1 MTAEKRYELIVGMLR
16 MHEVEGGPTEG
27 ITNEIIKNPGAWVNS
42 EFLPFYANGA
52 QLILECR
59 EEMDKQNGVAASSL
73 AAIKR
78 IYKSACSGSR
88 RELHGAFKSGDKWA
102 ICDGYRFIR
111 LNSKPE
117 SIPETKSDLD
127 IERVIGS
134 ARDGKIVELP
144 SVSEVKAKIAEL
156 KAMYGKGWNKMPIE
170 PLPGWFCNPQY
181 LLDMLQALPNGR
193 AHLPKNST
201 SPLYY
206 ESGGGDA
213 LVLAV
218 KHNAN

>member
-16 MHEVEGGPTEG
+16 MHEDKGSPTEG
-27 ITNEIIKNPGAWVNS
+27 ITDEVIKNPSAWVNS
-42 EFLPFYANGA
+42 DYFPFYANGA

-59 EEMDKQNGVAASSL
+59 EEMDKQNGVASSSL

-78 IYKSACSGSR
+78 IYKSACRGV
-88 RELHGAFKSGDKWA
+88 REEFHGAFKSGEKWA
-102 ICDGYRFIR
+102 ICDGYRIVR

-117 SIPETKSDLD
+117 SIPETKGDLD
-127 IERVIGS
+127 IERTIGS
-134 ARDGKIVELP
+134 ARDGEIVALP

-156 KAMYGKGWNKMPIE
+156 KSMYGRTWWTMPIE
-170 PLPGWFCNPQY
+170 PLPGWYCNPQY

-193 AHLPKNST
+193 AHLPKNSI

-206 ESGGGDA
+206 ESDDGDA
-213 LVLAV
+213 LILPVRH
-218 KHNAN
+218 KTN

>member
-16 MHEVEGGPTEG
+16 MHEVNGLTEG
-27 ITNEIIKNPGAWVNS
+27 ITDEVIKNPSAWVNS
-42 EFLPFYANGA
+42 ELLPFYANGA

-59 EEMDKQNGVAASSL
+59 EEMDKQNGVASSSL

-78 IYKSACSGSR
+78 IYKSACSSTSK
-88 RELHGAFKSGDKWA
+88 EEFHGAFKSGEKWT
-102 ICDGYRFIR
+102 ICDGYRIVR

-127 IERVIGS
+127 IERAIGS
-134 ARDGKIVELP
+134 ARDGEIVALP
-144 SVSEVKAKIAEL
+144 SVSEVKTKIAEL
-156 KAMYGKGWNKMPIE
+156 KAMYGRNWKNMPIE
-170 PLPGWFCNPQY
+170 PLPGWYCNPQY

-193 AHLPKNST
+193 AHLPKNSI

-206 ESGGGDA
+206 ESDDGDA
-213 LVLAV
+213 LVLPV
-218 KHNAN
+218 RHKTN